1 MTKVEAEQLSL
12 TQDEVA
18 KASMPGQALT
28 TQECLRH
35 ASKLKDKVIVVTGAG
50 SGFGRLFATTAGSH
64 GAKLV
69 LSDVN
74 EDTVN
79 KVVEEVKEAGGDAIG
94 TQCDVTSWDSQVKMF
109 RLGVDTFG
117 KIDIVVPNAGVTEV
131 HGWFDLKPGPDGEPL
146 PPPKLT
152 YDVNLLGVMYSAN
165 IALFHFRKNRSR
177 DKKSIVFIG
186 SMASSFPIPLGP
198 MYSMAK
204 HGVLGLQRSL
214 HLSLSG
220 ERVRT
225 NTIGPWFVKT
235 GIMSFDSLIGT
246 SGLPLGQ
253 IDKVIEAMILA
264 ASDDELEG
272 ALIPVDASGA
282 FLIPWSAWMG
292 GTWNYY
298 RAFEQRA
305 GLLAHITGG
314 LRNNLAGGLGTI
326 FNSVKGAVFG
336 R

>member
-1 MTKVEAEQLSL
+1 MPQIEAEQLELAKDELRRASL
-12 TQDEVA
+12 
-18 KASMPGQALT
+18 PGKALT
-28 TQECLRH
+28 RDDCLKH
-35 ASKLKDKVIVVTGAG
+35 AAKLKDKVVVVTGAG
-50 SGFGRLFATTAGSH
+50 SGFGRLFATEAGKH

-79 KVVEEVKEAGGDAIG
+79 KVVEAVKEAGGDAIG
-94 TQCDVTSWDSQVKMF
+94 TKCDVTSWDSQVKMF
-109 RLGVDTFG
+109 RLGADTFG
-117 KIDIVVPNAGVTEV
+117 KIDVVVPNAGVTEI
-131 HGWFDLKPGPDGEPL
+131 HGWFDLKAGADGEPL

-152 YDVNLLGVMYSAN
+152 YDVNLIGVMYTCN
-165 IALFHFRKNRSR
+165 IALFHFRQNRSR
-177 DKKSIVFIG
+177 DKKSIVLIG
-186 SMASSFPIPLGP
+186 SMASNFPIPLGP

-225 NTIGPWFVKT
+225 NTICPWFVKT

-246 SGLPLGQ
+246 SGLPLGK
-253 IDKVIEAMILA
+253 IENVIEAMILA

-272 ALIPVDASGA
+272 AMLPVDASGA
-282 FLIPWSAWMG
+282 FLIPWDAWLG
-292 GTWNYY
+292 GSWNYY

-314 LRNNLAGGLGTI
+314 IKNNTYGALGVVLS
-326 FNSVKGAVFG
+326 SVKAKVFG